1 MRVITLPL
9 LFTLLI
15 SLTTLTLAFTKEDHE
30 IFRLRDEVTLD
41 LGPDATFYSFLGV
54 PSSASVDDIIKAF
67 RKKSRAI
74 HPDKARHNFIASRS
88 TSTPKKPGEKKKKG
102 VHVSKGPS
110 QREIDRFVKE
120 AGARYTRLGV
130 VRDVLKDYTARERYD
145 HYLKQGFPTWRG
157 SGYYYE
163 RFRPGLGTVLV
174 GLFIVLGGGVHYAI
188 LKMNYNSQREFMDRY
203 IRFARK
209 TAWGDESGIMG
220 VPGITSPAE
229 LPVVEEVDEMR
240 GLNRKQRRDM
250 EKHSK
255 KGKNGKPEA
264 VKPEPVATP
273 TGEKRRVRAENGKVL
288 LVDSLRNVFLEEE
301 DEEGETVELLLDLD
315 EIHEPTWRDTAVFR
329 APVWLYRRAF
339 DPFLK
344 STEPVLSDDVPS
356 NQIVEDLK
364 LDVNVPDMSSSQISD
379 NGFQMVD
386 KSSVEEDKNVGVA
399 KKRKSKKR

>member
-1 MRVITLPL
+1 MRAPILPL
-9 LFTLLI
+9 LLTFFLF
-15 SLTTLTLAFTKEDHE
+15 LTTLTLAFTKEDHE

-54 PSSASVDDIIKAF
+54 PSSSSVDDIIKAF

-88 TSTPKKPGEKKKKG
+88 TPTPKKPGEKKKG

-120 AGARYTRLGV
+120 ASARYTRLGV

-145 HYLKQGFPTWRG
+145 HYLKQGFPSWRG

-174 GLFIVLGGGVHYAI
+174 GLFVVLGGGVHYAI

-209 TAWGDESGIMG
+209 TAWGDESGVMG

-229 LPVVEEVDEMR
+229 VPAIEEVDEMK
-240 GLNRKQRRDM
+240 GLNRKQRREM
-250 EKHSK
+250 EKQSK

-288 LVDSLRNVFLEEE
+288 LVDSIGSVFLEEE
-301 DEEGETVELLLDLD
+301 DEEGETVELLLDLS
-315 EIHEPTWRDTAVFR
+315 EIHKPTLKDTAVFR
-329 APVWLYRRAF
+329 VPVWLYRRAF

-344 STEPVLSDDVPS
+344 GTEPVPSDEVPS
-356 NQIVEDLK
+356 NQMAEDLR
-364 LDVNVPDMSSSQISD
+364 LEVNVPDMSSSQISD

-399 KKRKSKKR
+399 KKRKGKKR